1 MKNEIILKEGFGELR
16 FGMQIN
22 QVINLIGN
30 PSEVE
35 EIGEDLEM
43 PATVLYYE
51 EKGLS
56 LFFENLDQERLS
68 CINIE
73 TEDILLFGKQ
83 IFGKTSKEIVELM
96 RENQIFEQTMDKEE
110 WGEERISYEE
120 YAIDFF
126 FLDDKLNSVTLGL

>member
-96 RENQIFEQTMDKEE
+96 RENKIFEQTMDKEE

>member
-56 LFFENLDQERLS
+56 LFFENLDQEKLS

-96 RENQIFEQTMDKEE
+96 RENKIFEQTLDKEE

>member
-1 MKNEIILKEGFGELR
+1 MENEIILKEGFGELR

-56 LFFENLDQERLS
+56 LFFENLDQEKLS

-96 RENQIFEQTMDKEE
+96 RENKIFEQTMDKEE

>member
-56 LFFENLDQERLS
+56 LFFENLDQEKLS

-96 RENQIFEQTMDKEE
+96 RENKIIEQTMDKEE

>member
-56 LFFENLDQERLS
+56 LFFENLDQEKLS

-96 RENQIFEQTMDKEE
+96 KENKIFEQTMDKEE

>member
-56 LFFENLDQERLS
+56 LFFENLDQEKLS

-96 RENQIFEQTMDKEE
+96 RENKIFEQTMDKEE